1 MTQIIE
7 HGFME
12 IMRRLPIDRKL
23 NPGDSPVA
31 HTLAKVPGINGHIPA
46 YEDLAFL
53 AAWTLGYITAM
64 AECETTTNN
73 KEEE

>member
-12 IMRRLPIDRKL
+12 TMSHLPIDRKL

-31 HTLAKVPGINGHIPA
+31 HTLAKVPGISGHVPA
-46 YEDLAFL
+46 YEDPAFV
-53 AAWTLGYITAM
+53 AVWTLGYVTAL
-64 AECETTTNN
+64 AECETTTTN